1 MALAERESAPDPQPD
16 SQTRGGAIRP
26 NKTTDRRQ
34 ARWRTRNVPA
44 ATRYTDA
51 EAPWR
56 GRVALMLAAGVAL
69 ALAGCATR
77 AAPSAPSAPAV
88 PAAAASPTTKV
99 LMIMEENHEY
109 GDIIGDPEAR
119 YINQLASRYGT
130 ARRVDAGYPRSCPSL
145 AAYILLT
152 SGSTHGIC
160 DDKAPK
166 YHPLTG
172 DNLFHQVA
180 ASGREWR
187 DYAESAPGTCVLAN
201 AHQGRYLVR
210 HVPAAYY
217 TLERAECAKWAVPLG
232 QAAAGALHTDVAT
245 GNLPAFGL
253 VSPDACHDMH
263 GAAPCPLSRT
273 ANGDRWLQDWIPQ
286 ILAGPDY
293 RAGHLVVII
302 TWDEGS
308 GADNHIPTLVIASG
322 TNHVTAD
329 EPYTHCSTLRTVED
343 LLRLPALGCARTT
356 HSMISAFRL

>member
-1 MALAERESAPDPQPD
+1 MRLRCH
-16 SQTRGGAIRP
+16 R
-26 NKTTDRRQ
+26 
-34 ARWRTRNVPA
+34 
-44 ATRYTDA
+44 
-51 EAPWR
+51 R
-56 GRVALMLAAGVAL
+56 GRVALTLAAGLAL
-69 ALAGCATR
+69 ALAGCAAR
-77 AAPSAPSAPAV
+77 VVPSAPAV
-88 PAAAASPTTKV
+88 VAAAPAPATKV

-130 ARRVDAGYPRSCPSL
+130 ARRVDAGYPRACPSL
-145 AAYILLT
+145 AAYVLLT

-172 DNLFHQVA
+172 DNLFHQVT

-217 TLERAECAKWAVPLG
+217 TLDRAECTKWAVPLG
-232 QAAAGALHTDVAT
+232 HPGAGALHSDVAAGT
-245 GNLPAFGL
+245 LPAFGL

-273 ANGDRWLQDWIPQ
+273 ANGDRWLRDWIPQ

-308 GADNHIPTLVIASG
+308 DADNHIPTVVIAPG
-322 TNHVTAD
+322 TSHVTAD
-329 EPYTHCSTLRTVED
+329 EAYTHCSTLRTVED